1 MDESPVV
8 ARVLGTEDSTPLEFW
23 VGVGEESF
31 LQLDDVVATDRVLP
45 GGDPVRIYP
54 TGEAEAIQAALAEA
68 RWSLLPVIFG
78 LDDAGGRCE
87 QLRAALTR
95 YTAAMVCH
103 HRQDRI
109 VQKGSQSW
117 LEQQ

>member
-1 MDESPVV
+1 M
-8 ARVLGTEDSTPLEFW
+8 
-23 VGVGEESF
+23 
-31 LQLDDVVATDRVLP
+31 
-45 GGDPVRIYP
+45 
-54 TGEAEAIQAALAEA
+54 TGRTLAGAAALAEA

-78 LDDAGGRCE
+78 LDDADGRCE

-109 VQKGSQSW
+109 VQ
-117 LEQQ
+117 